1 MSDQHEEKNIQYMP
15 VQMMPME
22 ADEDEID
29 LLELWRTLM
38 HKKWVVM
45 EVTLACI
52 LGAVGYAFLA
62 TPVYETEAYFLPPS
76 VEDIEELNINDITI
90 IDNKSQY
97 TPEFVY
103 QMFLQNLR
111 SRELRRRFFTEQG
124 MFAALADGDT
134 EAVEDRVFEEDF
146 NEKLVLEKGG
156 EKRDANSLFYSLSF
170 TWKDASRVT
179 DWTNAFVAMVME
191 YTRDALIND
200 VVTLK
205 KNQIKYLEK
214 TIASKR
220 KSGRNQREDQILR
233 FKEAL
238 GIAKELGI
246 TTDRLSGSD
255 VQSVNVGIAS
265 NARDKATE
273 NDAKPVGIYNMSQ
286 LYLQG
291 SRTLS
296 AQIKALQNRKS
307 DDPFI
312 SGLRGLQ
319 EKLDAITTT
328 VIAPEHILV
337 AKIDQPALVPDK
349 PIKPRK
355 VLIVALAGVGGLF
368 LGIFVAFL
376 MAFVQ
381 KVKEEEA

>member
-22 ADEDEID
+22 ADDDEID

-38 HKKWVVM
+38 RKKWVVVG
-45 EVTLACI
+45 VTLACI
-52 LGAVGYAFLA
+52 LAAVGYVFLV

-76 VEDIEELNINDITI
+76 VEDIEELNIKDVIG
-90 IDNKSQY
+90 SAY

-124 MFAALADGDT
+124 MFSALADGDT
-134 EAVEDRVFEEDF
+134 EAFEDRVFEEDF

-156 EKRDANSLFYSLSF
+156 EKRDANSPFYSLGF

-214 TIASKR
+214 TIASK
-220 KSGRNQREDQILR
+220 KKAGQEQREDELAR
-233 FKEAL
+233 LMEAL
-238 GIAKELGI
+238 NIAKVLKI
-246 TTDRLSGSD
+246 TENKFSGSD
-255 VQSVNVGIAS
+255 VQPAS
-265 NARDKATE
+265 T
-273 NDAKPVGIYNMSQ
+273 YNIGVS
-286 LYLQG
+286 YLRG
-291 SRTLS
+291 TRTLS

-312 SGLRGLQ
+312 AGLRGLQ

-349 PIKPRK
+349 PIKPKK
-355 VLIVALAGVGGLF
+355 VLIVALAAVGGLF
-368 LGIFVAFL
+368 LGIFVAFF
-376 MAFVQ
+376 MAFMQ
-381 KVKEEEA
+381 KVKAEEALGDRDGRL